1 MPEGIAADEKR
12 LRQVLL
18 NLLGNAI
25 KFTDKGSVGLEIS
38 GSSYPSNSSII
49 KLHFRVR
56 DTGVG
61 MSATQLEKI
70 FLPFEQVGDDSRKS
84 EGTGLGLAITQKII
98 EMMDSSISVHS
109 ELGAGSLFEFEISCP
124 LAADWMHSSSFTK
137 TGKIIGY
144 SGSKKQ
150 ILIVDDR
157 WENRSVIV
165 NLLEPLGFVMIEAE
179 NGQEALEK
187 IKELPPDLI
196 ISDLSMPVVDG
207 WEMLSQVRQSENLKN
222 IPIDRLVS

>member
-1 MPEGIAADEKR
+1 MELHPTAFHLPSFLQAVVEISRIKAEQKSIQFNYEPTATLPDSIIADEKR

-25 KFTDKGSVGLEIS
+25 KFTDNGSVSLEIS
-38 GSSYPSNSSII
+38 ARSNQSDFSLIQLDFQI
-49 KLHFRVR
+49 R

-61 MSATQLEKI
+61 MSSVQLEKI
-70 FLPFEQVGDDSRKS
+70 FLPFEQVGDDARKS

-98 EMMDSSISVHS
+98 EMMDSSITVHS
-109 ELGAGSLFEFEISCP
+109 ELGAGSVFEFEISCP
-124 LAADWMHSSSFTK
+124 VTTDWMHSSSSTK

-157 WENRSVIV
+157 
-165 NLLEPLGFVMIEAE
+165 
-179 NGQEALEK
+179 
-187 IKELPPDLI
+187 
-196 ISDLSMPVVDG
+196 
-207 WEMLSQVRQSENLKN
+207 
-222 IPIDRLVS
+222 